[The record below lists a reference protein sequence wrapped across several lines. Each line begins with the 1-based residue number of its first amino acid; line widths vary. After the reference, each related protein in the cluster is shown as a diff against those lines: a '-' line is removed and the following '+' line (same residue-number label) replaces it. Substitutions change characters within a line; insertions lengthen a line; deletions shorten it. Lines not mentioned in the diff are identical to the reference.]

1 MFLLLILTI
10 VHAHDLLDMK
20 KKELFIQS
28 ESFGLYL
35 YKADCDY
42 HIFAAEGVNKT
53 TYSYPIEN
61 EFHLT
66 YNGEFVLNNRKPNI
80 LNKTGV
86 LSPPDLIKE
95 LLRPININSS
105 IEPLQVCYDFSTER
119 LSLKIVVGFLG
130 VLVLVSNGTKI
141 RTFVEKI
148 SPDLPQSSFTRW
160 FSRPRGSLAG
170 SEATHSP
177 VKERASAW
185 FSESPE
191 ALFQT

>member
-1 MFLLLILTI
+1 LLLILAS
-10 VHAHDLLDMK
+10 VHAHDFLDMN

-28 ESFGLYL
+28 QSFGLYL
-35 YKADCDY
+35 YEADCDY
-42 HIFAAEGVNKT
+42 HIYAAEGVNKT

-80 LNKTGV
+80 VNKTGV
-86 LSPPDLIKE
+86 LSPPNLIKE
-95 LLRPININSS
+95 LLRPINSS
-105 IEPLQVCYDFSTER
+105 IEPFQVCYDFSTER
-119 LSLKIVVGFLG
+119 LSLKVVAGILG
-130 VLVLVSNGTKI
+130 LLVLVSNGTKI
-141 RTFVEKI
+141 RTFIEKI
-148 SPDLPQSSFTRW
+148 GSDLPQSSFTRW

-170 SEATHSP
+170 SEATYSP
-177 VKERASAW
+177 VKEKASAW